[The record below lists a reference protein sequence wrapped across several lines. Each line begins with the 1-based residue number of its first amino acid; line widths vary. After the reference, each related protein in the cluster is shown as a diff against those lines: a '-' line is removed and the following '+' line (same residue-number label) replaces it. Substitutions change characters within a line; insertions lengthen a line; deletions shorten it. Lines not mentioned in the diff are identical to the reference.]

1 MRTVKLWVSQP
12 SLYFMLVLTALL
24 ALFPFYWMYVVG
36 SADNSIIATIPP
48 RVTPGNN
55 WPVTWAH
62 ISEMFDMATVFKN
75 SFIVAITV
83 AVLQVF
89 TSSLAGFAFAKL
101 RFRANKAL
109 FTAVLLFL
117 MIPTQLGII
126 PLYLLMAKLG
136 LVNTLAA
143 LILPYLVSVF
153 GVFWMRQ
160 AMVSNVPQEL
170 IDSGAVDGAGFF
182 RIYWSL
188 AFPLIRST
196 AFVLGLFAFLTTWN
210 DFAWPLIIVQTPDN
224 FTAQVAVSQLNSAN
238 NPDYPTIIGGSLVM
252 AAPLM
257 VLFVLTAK
265 QFVSG
270 VMDGAV
276 KG

>member
-1 MRTVKLWVSQP
+1 MTTLKLWLAQP
-12 SLYFMLVLTALL
+12 SLYFLLAVTALL
-24 ALFPFYWMYVVG
+24 SLFPFYWMYVVG
-36 SADNSIIATIPP
+36 SADNSIIATVPP
-48 RVTPGNN
+48 RITPGEN
-55 WPVTWAH
+55 WPGTWAH
-62 ISEMFDMATVFKN
+62 INEMFDILTVFRN
-75 SFIVAITV
+75 SFFVAITV
-83 AVLQVF
+83 AVTQVF

-101 RFRANKAL
+101 RFKSNNFLFAL
-109 FTAVLLFL
+109 VLLFL
-117 MIPTQLGII
+117 MIPMQLGII

-136 LVNTLAA
+136 LVNTLLA
-143 LILPYLVSVF
+143 LILPYLASVF

-160 AMVSNVPQEL
+160 AMISNVPQEL

-252 AAPLM
+252 AFPLM
-257 VLFVLTAK
+257 VLFVITAK